1 MSGSGS
7 GGGEARGMGGIGI
20 IDTTIRDGQQSLWA
34 LNMRTGV
41 MLTALERLD
50 RAGYEAIE
58 FIVPAAQIKKTLRDL
73 NEDTFQWLRLGAARA
88 RNTQLRLH
96 GGYRTGIGKV
106 PECIGQLLVQKVI
119 DCGITHARVSD
130 PWNDF
135 DALREEHD
143 TMRRMGMESVVNL
156 IYSISPRHT
165 DDYFI
170 ERVRKAAA
178 LRPWRLCFKDVGGLM
193 TPDRLAVLLPRVL
206 EAAGDIPVEFHNHCN
221 NGMGPYNAVEAARLG
236 IRHIHTAVPPLANG
250 SSQPSV
256 FGVVRNLRT
265 LGHEVALD
273 FAPLEEVSEF
283 LTRIARRDGLA
294 IGQPVEYDRTI
305 YSHQIPGGMISNLAF
320 QLAKVGM
327 ADRLDATREEAARVR
342 ADLGYPIM
350 VTPLSQFVGTQAAIN
365 VITGTRY
372 GQVTDEI
379 IGYALGHWGRE
390 ALAHIDPDVR
400 DRILDRP
407 RARELAGRVFEEP
420 TLAEVRARFG
430 GLSDEELITRF
441 YVDSDAVAQMRRLPV
456 PQAEPIA
463 GNSLV
468 DIVERL
474 VRIEGRRQVA
484 FEAPGISVHLARR

>member
-1 MSGSGS
+1 MSGI
-7 GGGEARGMGGIGI
+7 RI
-20 IDTTIRDGQQSLWA
+20 IDTTVRDGQQSLWA

-41 MLTALERLD
+41 MLTALEQLD
-50 RAGYEAIE
+50 RAGYEAME
-58 FIVPAAQIKKTLRDL
+58 FIVPAAQIKKSLRDL
-73 NEDTFQWLRLGAARA
+73 NEDVFQWLRLGVKRA
-88 RNTQLRLH
+88 TRTQLRLH

-106 PECIGQLLVQKVI
+106 PESIGQLLIQKVV
-119 DCGITHARVSD
+119 DCGITHARISD

-143 TMRRMGMESVVNL
+143 NMRAMGMESVINL

-165 DDYFI
+165 DAYFI

-178 LRPWRLCFKDVGGLM
+178 MKPYRLCFKDVGGLL
-193 TPDRLAVLLPRVL
+193 TPDRLAVLLPLVQ
-206 EAAGDIPVEFHNHCN
+206 EAAGDIPIEFHNHCN
-221 NGMGPYNAVEAARLG
+221 NGMGPYNAVEAAKLG

-256 FGVVRNLRT
+256 FGVVRNLRA
-265 LGHEVALD
+265 LGYDVPLD

-283 LTRIARRDGLA
+283 LTRVARRDGLP
-294 IGQPVEYDRTI
+294 IGQPVEYDHTI
-305 YSHQIPGGMISNLAF
+305 YSHQIPGGMISNLAY
-320 QLAKVGM
+320 QLEKVGM
-327 ADRLDATREEAARVR
+327 ADRLDATKEEAGQVR

-379 IGYALGHWGRE
+379 IGYALGWWGRE
-390 ALAHIDPDVR
+390 ALQHMDPDVR

-407 RARELAGRVFEEP
+407 RARQLMNHVFEEP
-420 TLAEVRARFG
+420 TLAEVRAKFG
-430 GLSDEELITRF
+430 QGLTDEELITRF
-441 YVDSDAVAQMRRLPV
+441 YVDADAVAQMRRLPE
-456 PQAEPIA
+456 PQAEPLN
-463 GNSLV
+463 GSSLV

-474 VRIEGRRQVA
+474 SRVEGRREVS
-484 FEAPGISVHLARR
+484 FTAPGLSVQLRRAQS